1 MMTVMLMINF
11 HLKTVKHHAPM
22 FTMLNIYSVLIVQKR
37 HIFKGS
43 SCNFSSVNCTP
54 AAKCSSESFIAD
66 ARSETL
72 NCRLL
77 RTVHWSNE
85 IFCLCL
91 FPQHEITLFCTKSTT
106 PSICSS
112 SVYVNIFTY
121 SNYGV
126 IILFNQNVLY
136 WHKKTTDYNV
146 KLNLTMNI
154 FSVFS
159 R

>member
-1 MMTVMLMINF
+1 MHYLNLNWSQPVISLDNSAVLQVWSRSLCFQDGDRDVAAINF

-22 FTMLNIYSVLIVQKR
+22 FTLLNIYSLLIVQKR

-77 RTVHWSNE
+77 RTVHWSNG
-85 IFCLCL
+85 IFCLC
-91 FPQHEITLFCTKSTT
+91 FFFHNIKSPCFAQKTSHH
-106 PSICSS
+106 P
-112 SVYVNIFTY
+112 SVYVKIFTY
-121 SNYGV
+121 SNYGL
-126 IILFNQNVLY
+126 IIL
-136 WHKKTTDYNV
+136 
-146 KLNLTMNI
+146 
-154 FSVFS
+154 
-159 R
+159 